1 MLIGE
6 AFIMTTIAVFVGCFL
21 YFQWAYYEGFYTL
34 DDGVPGYG
42 DLYLTNH
49 FFAHFCIVSLL
60 VYVVMMAVTWL
71 GVYIPSHS
79 ISRISPVEAL
89 RDE

>member
-34 DDGVPGYG
+34 DDGVPGIWRPLPDQSFLCTFLHRITAGICG
-42 DLYLTNH
+42 DDGGDM
-49 FFAHFCIVSLL
+49 AWCIHSSAQ
-60 VYVVMMAVTWL
+60 YQPYIAGRSVT
-71 GVYIPSHS
+71 G
-79 ISRISPVEAL
+79 
-89 RDE
+89 